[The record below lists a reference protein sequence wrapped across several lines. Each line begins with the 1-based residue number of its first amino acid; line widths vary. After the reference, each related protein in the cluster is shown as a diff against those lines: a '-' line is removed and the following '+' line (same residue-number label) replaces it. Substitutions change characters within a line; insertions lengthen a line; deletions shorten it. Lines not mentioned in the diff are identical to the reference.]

1 MESHKIEI
9 QLSNYKLV
17 ILLLGSVFFI
27 GFGIWFQYLAVDPP
41 VFSFP
46 LLSQPILYRLLG
58 LLAIL
63 FFGFCGLFAARKLQD
78 RAPGLII
85 SEEGITDNSSAVPGG
100 LIPWEDITEVKEAGA
115 MDQRFIMLILRNPE
129 DYINRHKGLKRS
141 FVAANF
147 RNYGSPVAISASG
160 LKCSNKE
167 LKETLLENFR
177 RYKKN

>member
-1 MESHKIEI
+1 MESQKIEI
-9 QLSNYKLV
+9 QLSNYKLL
-17 ILLLGSVFFI
+17 IMLLGSMLFI

-78 RAPGLII
+78 RKPGLII
-85 SEEGITDNSSAVPGG
+85 SEEGITDNSSAVPAG
-100 LIPWEDITEVKEAGA
+100 LVPWEDITEVKEAGA
-115 MDQRFIMLILRNPE
+115 MDRRYIVLMLRNPE
-129 DYINRHKGLKRS
+129 EYLNRHKGIKKS
-141 FVAANF
+141 FVAANLKT
-147 RNYGSPVAISASG
+147 YGSPVAISANG

-177 RYKKN
+177 RYKKD